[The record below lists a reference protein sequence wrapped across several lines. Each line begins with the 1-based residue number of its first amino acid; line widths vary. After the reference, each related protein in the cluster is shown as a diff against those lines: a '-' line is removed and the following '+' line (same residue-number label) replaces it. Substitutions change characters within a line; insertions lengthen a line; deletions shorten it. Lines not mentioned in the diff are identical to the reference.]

1 MSHALSG
8 LVKSSFRL
16 YEKAPFSRAVPALA
30 VARASPPRKP
40 MSFSQAHP
48 ALARAL
54 AARGY
59 ADPTSVQSAVAAP
72 ELAGADMLVSARTG
86 SGKTVAFGMALAER
100 LLGPAEVFGPAGK
113 PLALVVAPTR
123 ELALQV
129 ARELAWLY
137 GETGARLVCCVGG
150 MDPRRE
156 QRQLAQGAHIVV
168 GTPGRL
174 CDHLDRRNLDLT
186 DAVAIVL
193 DEADEM
199 LDLGFREDLEK
210 LLGAAPADR
219 QTLLFS
225 ATLPADIVRLARD
238 FMRKD
243 ATRVDV
249 AEDGEV
255 HADIDYHAV
264 RVFPHEIEKAVVNLL
279 RFHDATTSIVFCGT
293 REGVKRLTG
302 ALLERGFS
310 VVALSGE
317 MGQGERNEALSAL
330 RDGRARVCVATDVAA
345 RGLDVPDLGLVIH
358 ADLPHDS
365 EVLLHRSGRTGRA
378 GRKGVS
384 VLLVPSTRR
393 RRAESLLA
401 GAGIELFSEAAP
413 SAETIHKLDE
423 ERLLADPL
431 LSEEIGEDERA
442 FASRLAE
449 GRTAEEL
456 AAAFVRLAR
465 TRLPSPEEISDPVEH
480 KPRRAADAPERPKLR
495 DTVDFTG
502 SAWFRLSVGRRDG
515 AEVKRI
521 LAFLCRQSGL
531 KGRDFGAIRLADGE
545 TFAEV
550 APGGIAAMERLSAA
564 GNDENVVIFRADG
577 PPSAG
582 PAGPRKD
589 KPRREDDRPKAK
601 ARPPRDGK
609 PPYKDAPRDGKA
621 PYKDAPRDG
630 KAPYKEPRDG
640 KPPYKGKKKDRKAG

>member
-1 MSHALSG
+1 
-8 LVKSSFRL
+8 
-16 YEKAPFSRAVPALA
+16 
-30 VARASPPRKP
+30 

-59 ADPTSVQSAVAAP
+59 ADPTAVQAAVAAP

-100 LLGPAEVFGPAGK
+100 LLGPAEFFAPAGK

-186 DAVAIVL
+186 DVVAVVL

-264 RVFPHEIEKAVVNLL
+264 RVYPHEIEKAVVNLL
-279 RFHDATTSIVFCGT
+279 RFHDAATSIVFCGT

-384 VLLVPSTRR
+384 VLLTPSNRR

-413 SAETIHKLDE
+413 SADTIHKLDE

-431 LSEEIGEDERA
+431 LTEEMGEDERA

-465 TRLPSPEEISDPVEH
+465 TRLPAPEEISDPVEP
-480 KPRRAADAPERPKLR
+480 KSRRADAPERPKLR
-495 DTVDFTG
+495 ESVDFTG

-515 AEVKRI
+515 AEVKRV

-550 APGGIAAMERLSAA
+550 APGGIAAMERLAAA
-564 GNDENVVIFRADG
+564 GNDENVRISRADG
-577 PPSAG
+577 PPAAT

-589 KPRREDDRPKAK
+589 KPRRDDDRLKAK
-601 ARPPRDGK
+601 GK
-609 PPYKDAPRDGKA
+609 PPREGKA
-621 PYKDAPRDG
+621 PYREQSRDG
-630 KAPYKEPRDG
+630 KAPYKEAPRDG
-640 KPPYKGKKKDRKAG
+640 KPPFKGKKKDRKAR

>member
-1 MSHALSG
+1 
-8 LVKSSFRL
+8 
-16 YEKAPFSRAVPALA
+16 
-30 VARASPPRKP
+30 

-59 ADPTSVQSAVAAP
+59 ADPTSVQLAVAAP

-100 LLGPAEVFGPAGK
+100 LLGPAEFFAPAGK

-129 ARELAWLY
+129 AGELAWLY

-186 DAVAIVL
+186 DVVAVVL

-238 FMRKD
+238 FMRRD

-279 RFHDATTSIVFCGT
+279 RFHDAITSLVFCGT

-345 RGLDVPDLGLVIH
+345 RGLDVPDLGLVVH

-384 VLLVPSTRR
+384 VLLVPSNRR
-393 RRAESLLA
+393 RRAEGLLA

-413 SAETIHKLDE
+413 SAETIHRLDE
-423 ERLLADPL
+423 ERLFADPL
-431 LSEEIGEDERA
+431 LSEEMGEDERA

-465 TRLPSPEEISDPVEH
+465 TRLPAPEEISDPVDR
-480 KPRRAADAPERPKLR
+480 PLRRTDAPERPKVR
-495 DTVDFTG
+495 ETVDFTG

-550 APGGIAAMERLSAA
+550 APSGIAAMERLSAA
-564 GNDENVVIFRADG
+564 GNDEKVIIFRADG
-577 PPSAG
+577 PPSAT

-589 KPRREDDRPKAK
+589 KPRREDDRPKGKAK
-601 ARPPRDGK
+601 PPRDGKAPYKEPSRDGKPPYKEPPRDGK
-609 PPYKDAPRDGKA
+609 PPYKD
-621 PYKDAPRDG
+621 
-630 KAPYKEPRDG
+630 
-640 KPPYKGKKKDRKAG
+640 KKKDRKPR

>member
-1 MSHALSG
+1 
-8 LVKSSFRL
+8 
-16 YEKAPFSRAVPALA
+16 
-30 VARASPPRKP
+30 
-40 MSFSQAHP
+40 
-48 ALARAL
+48 
-54 AARGY
+54 
-59 ADPTSVQSAVAAP
+59 
-72 ELAGADMLVSARTG
+72 
-86 SGKTVAFGMALAER
+86 
-100 LLGPAEVFGPAGK
+100 
-113 PLALVVAPTR
+113 
-123 ELALQV
+123 
-129 ARELAWLY
+129 
-137 GETGARLVCCVGG
+137 
-150 MDPRRE
+150 
-156 QRQLAQGAHIVV
+156 
-168 GTPGRL
+168 
-174 CDHLDRRNLDLT
+174 
-186 DAVAIVL
+186 
-193 DEADEM
+193 
-199 LDLGFREDLEK
+199 
-210 LLGAAPADR
+210 
-219 QTLLFS
+219 
-225 ATLPADIVRLARD
+225 
-238 FMRKD
+238 MRKD

-264 RVFPHEIEKAVVNLL
+264 RVYPHEIEKAVVNLL

-384 VLLVPSTRR
+384 VLLTPSNRR

-423 ERLLADPL
+423 ERLLADPVL
-431 LSEEIGEDERA
+431 TEEMGEDERA

-465 TRLPSPEEISDPVEH
+465 TRLPAPEEIGDPVEP
-480 KPRRAADAPERPKLR
+480 KSRRADAPERPKLR
-495 DTVDFTG
+495 ESVDFTG

-545 TFAEV
+545 SFAEV
-550 APGGIAAMERLSAA
+550 APGGIAAMERLAAA
-564 GNDENVVIFRADG
+564 GNDENVRITRADG
-577 PPSAG
+577 PPAAT
-582 PAGPRKD
+582 PAGLRKD
-589 KPRREDDRPKAK
+589 KPRRDDERPRSKGK
-601 ARPPRDGK
+601 PPRDGK
-609 PPYKDAPRDGKA
+609 SPYKEQPGEGKAPYKSRDGKA
-621 PYKDAPRDG
+621 PFQPRDS
-630 KAPYKEPRDG
+630 
-640 KPPYKGKKKDRKAG
+640 KPPFKGKKKDRKVN

>member
-1 MSHALSG
+1 
-8 LVKSSFRL
+8 
-16 YEKAPFSRAVPALA
+16 
-30 VARASPPRKP
+30 

-59 ADPTSVQSAVAAP
+59 ADPTAVQWAVAAP

-100 LLGPAEVFGPAGK
+100 LLGPAEVFAPAGK

-137 GETGARLVCCVGG
+137 GETGARIVSCVGG

-186 DAVAIVL
+186 DVVAVVL

-210 LLGAAPADR
+210 LLGSAPADR

-279 RFHDATTSIVFCGT
+279 RFHDAATSIVFCGT

-384 VLLVPSTRR
+384 VLLVPSNRR

-413 SAETIHKLDE
+413 SADTIHKLDE
-423 ERLLADPL
+423 ERLLADPVL
-431 LSEEIGEDERA
+431 TEEISEDEVA

-456 AAAFVRLAR
+456 AAAFIRLAR
-465 TRLPSPEEISDPVEH
+465 TRLPAPEEITDPVDR
-480 KPRRAADAPERPKLR
+480 KPRSVGTPERPMVREK
-495 DTVDFTG
+495 VDFSG

-515 AEVKRI
+515 AEVKRV

-550 APGGIAAMERLSAA
+550 APGGVAAMERLAAA
-564 GNDENVVIFRADG
+564 GNDENVRISRADG
-577 PPSAG
+577 PPAAS

-589 KPRREDDRPKAK
+589 KPRREDDRPKGKAK
-601 ARPPRDGK
+601 PPRDGK
-609 PPYKDAPRDGKA
+609 PTYRDAPRDAKPPYKEARDGKA
-621 PYKDAPRDG
+621 PF
-630 KAPYKEPRDG
+630 
-640 KPPYKGKKKDRKAG
+640 KGKKKVRKAG

>member
-1 MSHALSG
+1 
-8 LVKSSFRL
+8 
-16 YEKAPFSRAVPALA
+16 
-30 VARASPPRKP
+30 

-59 ADPTSVQSAVAAP
+59 ADPTAVQSAVAAP

-100 LLGPAEVFGPAGK
+100 LLGPAEIFAPAGK

-129 ARELAWLY
+129 ARELSWLY
-137 GETGARLVCCVGG
+137 GETGARLVSCVGG

-174 CDHLDRRNLDLT
+174 CDHLDRGNLDLT
-186 DAVAIVL
+186 EAVAVVL

-279 RFHDATTSIVFCGT
+279 RFHDAATSIVFCGT

-393 RRAESLLA
+393 RRAERLLA

-413 SAETIHKLDE
+413 SADTIHKLDE
-423 ERLLADPL
+423 DRLLADPVL
-431 LSEEIGEDERA
+431 TEEIGEDERA
-442 FASRLAE
+442 FATRLAE

-456 AAAFVRLAR
+456 AAAFIRLAR
-465 TRLPSPEEISDPVEH
+465 TRLPAPEEISDPVER
-480 KPRRAADAPERPKLR
+480 KPRRIDAPERPKVR
-495 DTVDFTG
+495 ESVDFSG

-515 AEVKRI
+515 AEVKRV

-550 APGGIAAMERLSAA
+550 APGGISAMERLAAA
-564 GNDENVVIFRADG
+564 GNDENVRITRADG
-577 PPSAG
+577 PPAAS

-589 KPRREDDRPKAK
+589 KPRREDDRPKGK
-601 ARPPRDGK
+601 SKPPRDGK
-609 PPYKDAPRDGKA
+609 PAYRDAPRDDRP
-621 PYKDAPRDG
+621 PYKDPRDG
-630 KAPYKEPRDG
+630 KVPF
-640 KPPYKGKKKDRKAG
+640 KGKKKVRKAG

>member
-1 MSHALSG
+1 
-8 LVKSSFRL
+8 
-16 YEKAPFSRAVPALA
+16 
-30 VARASPPRKP
+30 
-40 MSFSQAHP
+40 MSFSVAHP
-48 ALARAL
+48 ALKRAL

-59 ADPTSVQSAVAAP
+59 TDPTAVQSAVAAP

-86 SGKTVAFGMALAER
+86 SGKTVAFGMALAAR
-100 LLGPAEVFGPAGK
+100 LLGLAETFGPAGA

-129 ARELAWLY
+129 TRELAWLY
-137 GETGARLVCCVGG
+137 GETGARLVSCVGG

-174 CDHLDRRNLDLT
+174 CDHLDRRNLDLSS
-186 DAVAIVL
+186 VAALVL

-243 ATRVDV
+243 ATRLDV

-264 RVFPHEIEKAVVNLL
+264 RVYPHEIEKAVVNLL
-279 RFHDATTSIVFCGT
+279 RFHDAATAIVFCGT

-310 VVALSGE
+310 VVSLSGE

-345 RGLDVPDLGLVIH
+345 RGIDVPDLGLVIH

-384 VLLVPSTRR
+384 VLLVPSNRR

-413 SAETIHKLDE
+413 SAEAVHRLDE

-431 LSEEIGEDERA
+431 LSEEMGDDERA

-449 GRTAEEL
+449 GRTVEEL

-465 TRLPSPEEISDPVEH
+465 TRLPAPEEIGDPVER
-480 KPRRAADAPERPKLR
+480 PSRRTDAPARPLLR
-495 DTVDFTG
+495 ESVDFTG

-515 AEVKRI
+515 AEVKRV
-521 LAFLCRQSGL
+521 LAFLCRHSGL
-531 KGRDFGAIRLADGE
+531 KGRDFGAIRVGDRDSY
-545 TFAEV
+545 AEV
-550 APGGIAAMERLSAA
+550 APGGIAALERLAAA
-564 GNDENVVIFRADG
+564 GNDEKVAIARADG
-577 PPSAG
+577 PP
-582 PAGPRKD
+582 PTPTRPDKDRPRQGD
-589 KPRREDDRPKAK
+589 RPRQDDRPKAGK
-601 ARPPRDGK
+601 PPRDSKPPRSDK
-609 PPYKDAPRDGKA
+609 PPYKS
-621 PYKDAPRDG
+621 
-630 KAPYKEPRDG
+630 
-640 KPPYKGKKKDRKAG
+640 KKKERKSEH

>member
-1 MSHALSG
+1 
-8 LVKSSFRL
+8 
-16 YEKAPFSRAVPALA
+16 
-30 VARASPPRKP
+30 

-59 ADPTSVQSAVAAP
+59 ADPTAVQSAVAAP

-100 LLGPAEVFGPAGK
+100 LLGPAEVFAAAGK

-186 DAVAIVL
+186 EAVAVVL

-238 FMRKD
+238 FMRPD

-384 VLLVPSTRR
+384 VLLVPSNRR

-431 LSEEIGEDERA
+431 LTEEMGEDERA

-465 TRLPSPEEISDPVEH
+465 TRLPSPEEISDPVEP
-480 KPRRAADAPERPKLR
+480 KSRRTDAPERPKLR

-577 PPSAG
+577 PPSAA

-589 KPRREDDRPKAK
+589 RPRREDERPK
-601 ARPPRDGK
+601 GK
-609 PPYKDAPRDGKA
+609 VKP
-621 PYKDAPRDG
+621 PRDG
-630 KAPYKEPRDG
+630 KAPYKEAPRDGKPPYKEPSHDGKPPYKAPRDG

>member
-1 MSHALSG
+1 
-8 LVKSSFRL
+8 
-16 YEKAPFSRAVPALA
+16 
-30 VARASPPRKP
+30 

-59 ADPTSVQSAVAAP
+59 ADPTAVQSAVAAP

-100 LLGPAEVFGPAGK
+100 LLGPAEFFAAAGK
-113 PLALVVAPTR
+113 PLALLVAPTR

-174 CDHLDRRNLDLT
+174 CDHLDRHNLDLT
-186 DAVAIVL
+186 DVVAVVL

-238 FMRKD
+238 FMRPD

-249 AEDGEV
+249 AEEGEV

-279 RFHDATTSIVFCGT
+279 RFHDAATSIVFCGT

-330 RDGRARVCVATDVAA
+330 RDGRARICVATDVAA

-384 VLLVPSTRR
+384 VLLVPSNRR

-401 GAGIELFSEAAP
+401 GAGIDLFSEAAP

-431 LSEEIGEDERA
+431 LAEEIGEDERA

-449 GRTAEEL
+449 GKTAEEL
-456 AAAFVRLAR
+456 AAAFIRLAR
-465 TRLPSPEEISDPVEH
+465 TRLPAPEEISDPVDR
-480 KPRRAADAPERPKLR
+480 KPRRTDGPERPKVR
-495 DTVDFTG
+495 ETVDFTG
-502 SAWFRLSVGRRDG
+502 STWFRLSVGRRDG
-515 AEVKRI
+515 AEVKRV
-521 LAFLCRQSGL
+521 LAFLCRHSGL

-550 APGGIAAMERLSAA
+550 APGGIAAMERLAAA
-564 GNDENVVIFRADG
+564 GNDENVRIVRADG
-577 PPSAG
+577 PPAAS
-582 PAGPRKD
+582 PSGPRKD
-589 KPRREDDRPKAK
+589 KPRRDDERPKGK
-601 ARPPRDGK
+601 GKPPRDGKPSYKESRDGKPSYKEPPRDGK
-609 PPYKDAPRDGKA
+609 PPVKS
-621 PYKDAPRDG
+621 
-630 KAPYKEPRDG
+630 
-640 KPPYKGKKKDRKAG
+640 KKKDRKNK

>member
-1 MSHALSG
+1 
-8 LVKSSFRL
+8 
-16 YEKAPFSRAVPALA
+16 
-30 VARASPPRKP
+30 

-59 ADPTSVQSAVAAP
+59 ADPTAVQSAVAAP

-100 LLGPAEVFGPAGK
+100 LLGPAEIFAPAGK

-137 GETGARLVCCVGG
+137 GETGARLVSCVGG

-174 CDHLDRRNLDLT
+174 CDHLDRGNLDLT
-186 DAVAIVL
+186 EAVAVVL

-279 RFHDATTSIVFCGT
+279 RFHDAATSIVFCGT

-413 SAETIHKLDE
+413 SADTIHKLDE
-423 ERLLADPL
+423 DRLLADPVL
-431 LSEEIGEDERA
+431 TEEIGEDERA

-456 AAAFVRLAR
+456 AAAFIRLAR
-465 TRLPSPEEISDPVEH
+465 TRLPAPEEISDPVER
-480 KPRRAADAPERPKLR
+480 KPRRTDAPERPKVR
-495 DTVDFTG
+495 ETVDFSG

-515 AEVKRI
+515 AEVKRV

-545 TFAEV
+545 SFAEV
-550 APGGIAAMERLSAA
+550 APGGIAAMERLAAA
-564 GNDENVVIFRADG
+564 GNDENVRISRADG
-577 PPSAG
+577 PPAAS

-589 KPRREDDRPKAK
+589 KPRRDDDRPKSK
-601 ARPPRDGK
+601 SKPPRDGK
-609 PPYKDAPRDGKA
+609 PSYRDAPRDDRA
-621 PYKDAPRDG
+621 PYKDQ
-630 KAPYKEPRDG
+630 RDG
-640 KPPYKGKKKDRKAG
+640 KPPFKGKKKVRKAG

>member
-1 MSHALSG
+1 
-8 LVKSSFRL
+8 
-16 YEKAPFSRAVPALA
+16 
-30 VARASPPRKP
+30 

-59 ADPTSVQSAVAAP
+59 ADPTAVQSAVAAP

-100 LLGPAEVFGPAGK
+100 LLGPAEVFAAAGK

-137 GETGARLVCCVGG
+137 GETGARLVSCVGG

-174 CDHLDRRNLDLT
+174 CDHLDRGNLDLT
-186 DAVAIVL
+186 EAVAVVL

-423 ERLLADPL
+423 DRLLADPVL
-431 LSEEIGEDERA
+431 TEEIGEDELA
-442 FASRLAE
+442 FATRLAE

-456 AAAFVRLAR
+456 AAAFIRLAR
-465 TRLPSPEEISDPVEH
+465 TRLPAPEEISDPVER
-480 KPRRAADAPERPKLR
+480 KPRRTDTPEYPKVR
-495 DTVDFTG
+495 ETVDFTG

-515 AEVKRI
+515 AEVKRV

-550 APGGIAAMERLSAA
+550 APGGVSAMERLAAA
-564 GNDENVVIFRADG
+564 GNDENVRITRADG
-577 PPSAG
+577 PPAAS

-589 KPRREDDRPKAK
+589 KPRREDDRPKSKAK
-601 ARPPRDGK
+601 PPRDGK
-609 PPYKDAPRDGKA
+609 PSYRDAPRDDK
-621 PYKDAPRDG
+621 PPHKDPRDG
-630 KAPYKEPRDG
+630 KVPF
-640 KPPYKGKKKDRKAG
+640 KGKKKVRKAG

>member
-1 MSHALSG
+1 
-8 LVKSSFRL
+8 
-16 YEKAPFSRAVPALA
+16 
-30 VARASPPRKP
+30 

-59 ADPTSVQSAVAAP
+59 ADPTAVQSAVAAP

-100 LLGPAEVFGPAGK
+100 LLGPAEVFAPAGK

-137 GETGARLVCCVGG
+137 GETGARIVSCVGG

-186 DAVAIVL
+186 DAVAVVL

-210 LLGAAPADR
+210 LLSAAPADR

-279 RFHDATTSIVFCGT
+279 RFHDAATSIVFCGT

-384 VLLVPSTRR
+384 VLLVPSNRR

-401 GAGIELFSEAAP
+401 GAGIELFSEAVP
-413 SAETIHKLDE
+413 SADTIHKLDE
-423 ERLLADPL
+423 ERLLADPVL
-431 LSEEIGEDERA
+431 AEEISEDERA

-456 AAAFVRLAR
+456 AAAFIRLAR
-465 TRLPSPEEISDPVEH
+465 TRLPAPEEITDPVDR
-480 KPRRAADAPERPKLR
+480 KPRSLSAPDRPMVREK
-495 DTVDFTG
+495 VDFSG

-515 AEVKRI
+515 AEVKRV

-550 APGGIAAMERLSAA
+550 APGGVAAMERLASA
-564 GNDENVVIFRADG
+564 GNDENVRITRADG
-577 PPSAG
+577 PPAAS

-589 KPRREDDRPKAK
+589 KPRREDERPKGKAK
-601 ARPPRDGK
+601 PPRDGK
-609 PPYKDAPRDGKA
+609 PSYRDAPRDAKPPYKEARDGKA
-621 PYKDAPRDG
+621 PF
-630 KAPYKEPRDG
+630 
-640 KPPYKGKKKDRKAG
+640 KGKKKVRKAG

>member
-1 MSHALSG
+1 
-8 LVKSSFRL
+8 
-16 YEKAPFSRAVPALA
+16 
-30 VARASPPRKP
+30 

-59 ADPTSVQSAVAAP
+59 ADPTAVQSAVAAP

-100 LLGPAEVFGPAGK
+100 LLGPAEIFAPAGK

-137 GETGARLVCCVGG
+137 GETGARLVSCVGG

-174 CDHLDRRNLDLT
+174 CDHLDRGNLDLT
-186 DAVAIVL
+186 EAVAVVL

-279 RFHDATTSIVFCGT
+279 RFHDAATSIVFCGT

-358 ADLPHDS
+358 AGEGEADEAHLGG
-365 EVLLHRSGRTGRA
+365 EAELLEGACHVEDATEHTDGE
-378 GRKGVS
+378 S
-384 VLLVPSTRR
+384 VR
-393 RRAESLLA
+393 E
-401 GAGIELFSEAAP
+401 
-413 SAETIHKLDE
+413 
-423 ERLLADPL
+423 
-431 LSEEIGEDERA
+431 
-442 FASRLAE
+442 
-449 GRTAEEL
+449 
-456 AAAFVRLAR
+456 
-465 TRLPSPEEISDPVEH
+465 
-480 KPRRAADAPERPKLR
+480 
-495 DTVDFTG
+495 
-502 SAWFRLSVGRRDG
+502 SVGVALDG
-515 AEVKRI
+515 ERHVSLVVKDDVIHQR
-521 LAFLCRQSGL
+521 
-531 KGRDFGAIRLADGE
+531 GAVMADG
-545 TFAEV
+545 
-550 APGGIAAMERLSAA
+550 GGEQL
-564 GNDENVVIFRADG
+564 GG
-577 PPSAG
+577 
-582 PAGPRKD
+582 
-589 KPRREDDRPKAK
+589 RRP
-601 ARPPRDGK
+601 
-609 PPYKDAPRDGKA
+609 DATA
-621 PYKDAPRDG
+621 
-630 KAPYKEPRDG
+630 
-640 KPPYKGKKKDRKAG
+640 

>member
-1 MSHALSG
+1 
-8 LVKSSFRL
+8 
-16 YEKAPFSRAVPALA
+16 
-30 VARASPPRKP
+30 

-59 ADPTSVQSAVAAP
+59 VDPTAVQSAVAAP
-72 ELAGADMLVSARTG
+72 ALAGADMLVSARTG

-100 LLGPAEVFGPAGK
+100 LLGPAEVFAAAGK

-137 GETGARLVCCVGG
+137 GETGARLVSCVGG

-174 CDHLDRRNLDLT
+174 CDHLDRGNLDLA
-186 DAVAIVL
+186 DAVAVVL

-238 FMRKD
+238 FMRPD

-279 RFHDATTSIVFCGT
+279 RFHDAVTSIVFCGT

-345 RGLDVPDLGLVIH
+345 RGLDVPDLGLVVH

-384 VLLVPSTRR
+384 VLLVPSNRR

-413 SAETIHKLDE
+413 SADAIRRLDE

-431 LSEEIGEDERA
+431 LSEEMGEDELA

-465 TRLPSPEEISDPVEH
+465 TRLPAPEEIGDPVER
-480 KPRRAADAPERPKLR
+480 KPRRADAPERPKVR
-495 DTVDFTG
+495 ETVDFTG

-515 AEVKRI
+515 AEVKRV
-521 LAFLCRQSGL
+521 LAFLCRHSGL
-531 KGRDFGAIRLADGE
+531 KGRDFGAIRVGDGE
-545 TFAEV
+545 SFAEV
-550 APGGIAAMERLSAA
+550 APGGIAALERLAAA
-564 GNDENVVIFRADG
+564 GNDENVRIARADG
-577 PPSAG
+577 PPAAA
-582 PAGPRKD
+582 PARPRKD
-589 KPRREDDRPKAK
+589 KPRREDDHAKGKAK
-601 ARPPRDGK
+601 PPRDGK
-609 PPYKDAPRDGKA
+609 PPYKEA
-621 PYKDAPRDG
+621 
-630 KAPYKEPRDG
+630 PRDG
-640 KPPYKGKKKDRKAG
+640 KPPFKGKKKDRKAH

>member
-1 MSHALSG
+1 
-8 LVKSSFRL
+8 
-16 YEKAPFSRAVPALA
+16 
-30 VARASPPRKP
+30 

-59 ADPTSVQSAVAAP
+59 ADPTAVQSAVAAP

-100 LLGPAEVFGPAGK
+100 LLGSAEVFGPAGK

-210 LLGAAPADR
+210 LLGAAPTDR

-384 VLLVPSTRR
+384 VLLVPSNRR

-431 LSEEIGEDERA
+431 LTEEIGEDERA
-442 FASRLAE
+442 FASRLAD

-465 TRLPSPEEISDPVEH
+465 TRLPSPEEISDPVEP
-480 KPRRAADAPERPKLR
+480 KSRRTDAPERPKLR
-495 DTVDFTG
+495 ESVDFTG

-550 APGGIAAMERLSAA
+550 APGGIAAMERLAAA
-564 GNDENVVIFRADG
+564 GNDENVIIFRADG
-577 PPSAG
+577 PPTAS
-582 PAGPRKD
+582 PAGQRKD

-609 PPYKDAPRDGKA
+609 PPYKDAPRDGKP

>member
-1 MSHALSG
+1 
-8 LVKSSFRL
+8 
-16 YEKAPFSRAVPALA
+16 
-30 VARASPPRKP
+30 

-59 ADPTSVQSAVAAP
+59 ADPTAVQSAVAAP

-100 LLGPAEVFGPAGK
+100 LLGPAEFFGPAGK

-137 GETGARLVCCVGG
+137 DETGARLVCCVGG

-210 LLGAAPADR
+210 LLGAAPTDR

-384 VLLVPSTRR
+384 VLLVPSNRR

-423 ERLLADPL
+423 ERLLADPVL
-431 LSEEIGEDERA
+431 TEEIGEDERA

-465 TRLPSPEEISDPVEH
+465 TRLPSPEEISDPVEP
-480 KPRRAADAPERPKLR
+480 KSRRADAPERPKLR
-495 DTVDFTG
+495 ESVDFTG

-550 APGGIAAMERLSAA
+550 APGGIAAMERLAAA
-564 GNDENVVIFRADG
+564 GNDENVIIFRADG
-577 PPSAG
+577 PPTAS

>member
-1 MSHALSG
+1 
-8 LVKSSFRL
+8 
-16 YEKAPFSRAVPALA
+16 
-30 VARASPPRKP
+30 

-59 ADPTSVQSAVAAP
+59 ADPTAVQSAVTAP

-100 LLGPAEVFGPAGK
+100 LLGPAEIFAAAGK

-129 ARELAWLY
+129 TRELTWLY
-137 GETGARLVCCVGG
+137 GETGARLVSCVGG

-174 CDHLDRRNLDLT
+174 CDHLDRGNLDLT
-186 DAVAIVL
+186 DAVAVVL

-255 HADIDYHAV
+255 HADIEYHAV

-279 RFHDATTSIVFCGT
+279 RFHDAATSIVFCGT

-310 VVALSGE
+310 VVSLSGE

-330 RDGRARVCVATDVAA
+330 RDGRARICVATDVAA
-345 RGLDVPDLGLVIH
+345 RGIDVPDLGLVIH

-384 VLLVPSTRR
+384 ILLVPSTRR

-413 SAETIHKLDE
+413 SADAIRRLDE

-431 LSEEIGEDERA
+431 LSEEMGEDERA
-442 FASRLAE
+442 FAARLAE

-465 TRLPSPEEISDPVEH
+465 TRLPAPEEISDPVER
-480 KPRRAADAPERPKLR
+480 KPRRTDAPDRPKVR
-495 DTVDFTG
+495 ETVDFAG

-515 AEVKRI
+515 AEVKRV

-550 APGGIAAMERLSAA
+550 APGGIAAMERLAAA
-564 GNDENVVIFRADG
+564 GNDENVRISRADG
-577 PPSAG
+577 PPVASPG
-582 PAGPRKD
+582 GPRKD
-589 KPRREDDRPKAK
+589 KPRRDDDRFKGDDRPKSKAK
-601 ARPPRDGK
+601 PPRDGKPPYKEAPRDGK
-609 PPYKDAPRDGKA
+609 PPYKDAPRDGK
-621 PYKDAPRDG
+621 
-630 KAPYKEPRDG
+630 
-640 KPPYKGKKKDRKAG
+640 PPYKAKKKDRKVH

>member
-1 MSHALSG
+1 
-8 LVKSSFRL
+8 
-16 YEKAPFSRAVPALA
+16 
-30 VARASPPRKP
+30 
-40 MSFSQAHP
+40 MSFSDAHP

-59 ADPTSVQSAVAAP
+59 AAPTSVQSAVAAP
-72 ELAGADMLVSARTG
+72 ELLGADMLVSARTG
-86 SGKTVAFGMALAER
+86 SGKTVAFGLALAAR
-100 LLGPAEVFGPAGK
+100 LLGPADVFGPAGK
-113 PLALVVAPTR
+113 PLALIIAPTR

-129 ARELAWLY
+129 TRELTWLY
-137 GETGARLVCCVGG
+137 GDTGARLVSCVGG

-156 QRQLAQGAHIVV
+156 QRQLAAGAHIVV

-174 CDHLDRRNLDLT
+174 CDHVDRRNLDLSEVA
-186 DAVAIVL
+186 AVVL

-225 ATLPADIVRLARD
+225 ATLPADIVRLSREVMRRD
-238 FMRKD
+238 
-243 ATRVDV
+243 AARVDV
-249 AEDGEV
+249 AEEGEV
-255 HADIDYHAV
+255 HADIDYHGV

-279 RFHDATTSIVFCGT
+279 RFHDAPTAIVFCGT
-293 REGVKRLTG
+293 REGVKRLHG

-345 RGLDVPDLGLVIH
+345 RGIDVPDLGLVIH

-384 VLLVPSTRR
+384 VLLVPSNRR
-393 RRAESLLA
+393 RKAESLLA
-401 GAGIELFSEAAP
+401 GAGIELFTEAAP
-413 SAETIHKLDE
+413 SAEAVRKLDE
-423 ERLLADPL
+423 DRLLSDPL
-431 LSEEIGEDERA
+431 LSEGVSEDELA

-456 AAAFVRLAR
+456 AAAFIRLAR
-465 TRLPSPEEISDPVEH
+465 TRLPEPEEISDPVDR
-480 KPRRAADAPERPKLR
+480 KPRSTDAPARPLLR
-495 DTVDFTG
+495 ESVDFTG

-515 AEVKRI
+515 AEVKRV

-550 APGGIAAMERLSAA
+550 APGGIAAMERLAAA
-564 GNDENVVIFRADG
+564 GNDENVIIFRADG
-577 PPSAG
+577 PPAAG
-582 PAGPRKD
+582 AAPRKD
-589 KPRREDDRPKAK
+589 KPRFDGPKGGKKAYPPRDDRP
-601 ARPPRDGK
+601 PRAGK
-609 PPYKDAPRDGKA
+609 PAYEKAGHDKPAYDKPAYSKSGSDKPYKS
-621 PYKDAPRDG
+621 
-630 KAPYKEPRDG
+630 
-640 KPPYKGKKKDRKAG
+640 KKKDHKAPR

>member
-1 MSHALSG
+1 
-8 LVKSSFRL
+8 
-16 YEKAPFSRAVPALA
+16 
-30 VARASPPRKP
+30 

-59 ADPTSVQSAVAAP
+59 ADPTAVQSAVAAP

-100 LLGPAEVFGPAGK
+100 LLGPAEIFAPAGK

-137 GETGARLVCCVGG
+137 GETGARLVSCVGG

-174 CDHLDRRNLDLT
+174 CDHLDRGNLDLT
-186 DAVAIVL
+186 EAVAVVL

-279 RFHDATTSIVFCGT
+279 RFHDAATSIVFCGT

-413 SAETIHKLDE
+413 SADTIHKLDE
-423 ERLLADPL
+423 DRLLADPVL
-431 LSEEIGEDERA
+431 TEEIGEDERA

-456 AAAFVRLAR
+456 AAAFIRLAR
-465 TRLPSPEEISDPVEH
+465 TRLPAPEEISDPVER
-480 KPRRAADAPERPKLR
+480 KPRRTDAPERPKVR
-495 DTVDFTG
+495 ETVDFSG

-515 AEVKRI
+515 AEVKRV

-545 TFAEV
+545 SFAEV
-550 APGGIAAMERLSAA
+550 APGGIAAMERLAAA
-564 GNDENVVIFRADG
+564 GNDENVRISRADG
-577 PPSAG
+577 PPAASS
-582 PAGPRKD
+582 AGPRKD
-589 KPRREDDRPKAK
+589 KPRRDDDRPKGK
-601 ARPPRDGK
+601 SKPPRDGK
-609 PPYKDAPRDGKA
+609 PSYRDAPRDDRA
-621 PYKDAPRDG
+621 PYKDQ
-630 KAPYKEPRDG
+630 RDG
-640 KPPYKGKKKDRKAG
+640 KPPFKGKKKVRKAG

>member
-1 MSHALSG
+1 
-8 LVKSSFRL
+8 
-16 YEKAPFSRAVPALA
+16 
-30 VARASPPRKP
+30 

-59 ADPTSVQSAVAAP
+59 ADPTAVQTAVAAP

-100 LLGPAEVFGPAGK
+100 LLGPAEVFAPAGK

-137 GETGARLVCCVGG
+137 GETGARIVSCVGG

-186 DAVAIVL
+186 DVVAVVL

-210 LLGAAPADR
+210 LLGSAPVER

-279 RFHDATTSIVFCGT
+279 RFHDAATSIVFCGT

-384 VLLVPSTRR
+384 VLLVPSNRR

-413 SAETIHKLDE
+413 SADTIHKLDE
-423 ERLLADPL
+423 ERLLADPVL
-431 LSEEIGEDERA
+431 AEEISEDERA
-442 FASRLAE
+442 FAYRLAE

-456 AAAFVRLAR
+456 AAAFIRLAR
-465 TRLPSPEEISDPVEH
+465 TRLPAPEEITDPVDR
-480 KPRRAADAPERPKLR
+480 KPRSVGTPERPMVREK
-495 DTVDFTG
+495 VDFSG

-515 AEVKRI
+515 AEVKRV

-550 APGGIAAMERLSAA
+550 APGGIAAMERLAAA
-564 GNDENVVIFRADG
+564 GNDENVRISRADG
-577 PPSAG
+577 PPAAS
-582 PAGPRKD
+582 PAAPRKD
-589 KPRREDDRPKAK
+589 KPRREDDRPKGKAK
-601 ARPPRDGK
+601 APRDGK
-609 PPYKDAPRDGKA
+609 PSYRDAPRDAKPPYKEARDGKA
-621 PYKDAPRDG
+621 PF
-630 KAPYKEPRDG
+630 
-640 KPPYKGKKKDRKAG
+640 KGKKKVRKAG

>member
-8 LVKSSFRL
+8 LVKSGFRL
-16 YEKAPFSRAVPALA
+16 YEKAPFSRAVPAVA
-30 VARASPPRKP
+30 VVRASPPRKP

-59 ADPTSVQSAVAAP
+59 ADPTAVQSAVAAP

-100 LLGPAEVFGPAGK
+100 LLGPAEFFGPAGK

-137 GETGARLVCCVGG
+137 DETGARLVCCVGG

-186 DAVAIVL
+186 DAVAVVL

-210 LLGAAPADR
+210 LLGAAPTDR

-384 VLLVPSTRR
+384 VLLVPSNRR

-423 ERLLADPL
+423 ERLLADPVL
-431 LSEEIGEDERA
+431 TEEIGEDERA

-465 TRLPSPEEISDPVEH
+465 TRLPSPEEISDPVEP
-480 KPRRAADAPERPKLR
+480 KSRRADAPERPKLR
-495 DTVDFTG
+495 ESVDFTG

-550 APGGIAAMERLSAA
+550 APGGIAAMERLAAA
-564 GNDENVVIFRADG
+564 GNDENVIIFRADG
-577 PPSAG
+577 PPTAS

>member
-1 MSHALSG
+1 
-8 LVKSSFRL
+8 
-16 YEKAPFSRAVPALA
+16 
-30 VARASPPRKP
+30 

-59 ADPTSVQSAVAAP
+59 AVPTAVQSAVAAP

-100 LLGPAEVFGPAGK
+100 LLGPAEVFAVAGK

-137 GETGARLVCCVGG
+137 GETGVRLVSCVGG

-174 CDHLDRRNLDLT
+174 CDHLDRRNLDLSEV
-186 DAVAIVL
+186 AAIVL

-279 RFHDATTSIVFCGT
+279 RYHDAATSIVFCGT

-384 VLLVPSTRR
+384 VLLTPSNRR
-393 RRAESLLA
+393 RKAESLLA

-431 LSEEIGEDERA
+431 LTEEMSEDERA

-449 GRTAEEL
+449 GRTAEDL
-456 AAAFVRLAR
+456 AAAFIRLAR
-465 TRLPSPEEISDPVEH
+465 TRLPAPEELSDPVDR
-480 KPRRAADAPERPKLR
+480 KPRRTDASDLPKVR
-495 DTVDFTG
+495 ETVDFTG

-515 AEVKRI
+515 AEVKRV

-550 APGGIAAMERLSAA
+550 SPGGIAAMERLAAA
-564 GNDENVVIFRADG
+564 GNDENVRITRADG
-577 PPSAG
+577 PPTVS

-589 KPRREDDRPKAK
+589 KPRREDDRPRSKAK
-601 ARPPRDGK
+601 PPRDGK
-609 PPYKDAPRDGKA
+609 PPYKEQARDAKAPYREQARDGKA
-621 PYKDAPRDG
+621 PYKS
-630 KAPYKEPRDG
+630 
-640 KPPYKGKKKDRKAG
+640 KKKDRKAN

>member
-1 MSHALSG
+1 
-8 LVKSSFRL
+8 
-16 YEKAPFSRAVPALA
+16 
-30 VARASPPRKP
+30 
-40 MSFSQAHP
+40 MSFSDAHP

-72 ELAGADMLVSARTG
+72 ELVGADMLVSARTG
-86 SGKTVAFGMALAER
+86 SGKTVAFGLALAAR
-100 LLGPAEVFGPAGK
+100 LLGPADVFAPAGK
-113 PLALVVAPTR
+113 PLALIIAPTR

-129 ARELAWLY
+129 TRELTWLY
-137 GETGARLVCCVGG
+137 GDTGARLVSCVGG

-156 QRQLAQGAHIVV
+156 QRQLAAGAHIVV

-174 CDHLDRRNLDLT
+174 CDHVDRRNLDLSEVA
-186 DAVAIVL
+186 AVVL

-210 LLGAAPADR
+210 LLAAAPADR

-225 ATLPADIVRLARD
+225 ATLPADIVRLSRE
-238 FMRKD
+238 FMRPD

-249 AEDGEV
+249 AEEGEV
-255 HADIDYHAV
+255 HADIDYHGV

-279 RFHDATTSIVFCGT
+279 RFHDAPTAIVFCGT
-293 REGVKRLTG
+293 REGVKRLHG

-345 RGLDVPDLGLVIH
+345 RGIDVPDLGLVIH

-384 VLLVPSTRR
+384 VLLVPSNRR
-393 RRAESLLA
+393 RKAESLLA
-401 GAGIELFSEAAP
+401 GAGIELFTEAAP
-413 SAETIHKLDE
+413 SAEAVRKLDE
-423 ERLLADPL
+423 DRLLSDPL
-431 LSEEIGEDERA
+431 LSEGVSEDELA
-442 FASRLAE
+442 FATRLAE
-449 GRTAEEL
+449 GRTIEEL

-465 TRLPSPEEISDPVEH
+465 TRLPEPEEISDPVDR
-480 KPRRAADAPERPKLR
+480 KPRSSDAPARPLLR
-495 DTVDFTG
+495 ESVDFTG

-550 APGGIAAMERLSAA
+550 APGGVAAMERLAAA
-564 GNDENVVIFRADG
+564 GNDENVIIFRADG
-577 PPSAG
+577 PPVAG
-582 PAGPRKD
+582 AAPRKD
-589 KPRREDDRPKAK
+589 KPRFDGDRPKGKKAYPPRDDRP
-601 ARPPRDGK
+601 PRAGK
-609 PPYKDAPRDGKA
+609 PSYEKAGHDKPSYDKPAYSKAGSDKPAYSKPASDKPYKS
-621 PYKDAPRDG
+621 
-630 KAPYKEPRDG
+630 
-640 KPPYKGKKKDRKAG
+640 KKKDHKAPR

>member
-1 MSHALSG
+1 
-8 LVKSSFRL
+8 
-16 YEKAPFSRAVPALA
+16 
-30 VARASPPRKP
+30 

-59 ADPTSVQSAVAAP
+59 ADPTAVQSAVAAP

-100 LLGPAEVFGPAGK
+100 LLGPAEVFAAAGK

-137 GETGARLVCCVGG
+137 GETGARLVSCVGG

-174 CDHLDRRNLDLT
+174 CDHLDRGNLDLT
-186 DAVAIVL
+186 DAVAVVL

-279 RFHDATTSIVFCGT
+279 RFHDAATSIVFCGT

-423 ERLLADPL
+423 DRLLADPVL
-431 LSEEIGEDERA
+431 TEEIGEDERA

-449 GRTAEEL
+449 GRSAEEL
-456 AAAFVRLAR
+456 AAAFIRLAR
-465 TRLPSPEEISDPVEH
+465 TRLPAPEEIGDPVER
-480 KPRRAADAPERPKLR
+480 KPRRTDVPERPMVR
-495 DTVDFTG
+495 ETVDFTG

-515 AEVKRI
+515 AEVKRV

-550 APGGIAAMERLSAA
+550 APGGIAAMERLAAA
-564 GNDENVVIFRADG
+564 GNDENVRISRADG
-577 PPSAG
+577 PPAAS
-582 PAGPRKD
+582 PAGSRKD
-589 KPRREDDRPKAK
+589 KPRREDDRAK
-601 ARPPRDGK
+601 GKGKPPRDGK
-609 PPYKDAPRDGKA
+609 PPYKEYSRDGK
-621 PYKDAPRDG
+621 PPH
-630 KAPYKEPRDG
+630 KEPSRDG
-640 KPPYKGKKKDRKAG
+640 KPPYKAKKKDRKAH

>member
-1 MSHALSG
+1 
-8 LVKSSFRL
+8 
-16 YEKAPFSRAVPALA
+16 
-30 VARASPPRKP
+30 

-59 ADPTSVQSAVAAP
+59 ADPTAVQSAVAAP

-100 LLGPAEVFGPAGK
+100 LLGPAEVFAAAGK

-137 GETGARLVCCVGG
+137 GETGARLVSCVGG

-174 CDHLDRRNLDLT
+174 CDHLDRGNLDLT
-186 DAVAIVL
+186 DAVAVVL

-279 RFHDATTSIVFCGT
+279 RFHDAATSIVFCGT

-423 ERLLADPL
+423 DRLLADPVL
-431 LSEEIGEDERA
+431 TEEIGEDERA

-449 GRTAEEL
+449 GRSAEEL
-456 AAAFVRLAR
+456 AAAFIRLAR
-465 TRLPSPEEISDPVEH
+465 TRLPAPEEIGDPVER
-480 KPRRAADAPERPKLR
+480 KPRRTDVPERPMVR
-495 DTVDFTG
+495 ETVDFTG

-515 AEVKRI
+515 AEVKRV

-550 APGGIAAMERLSAA
+550 APGGIVAMERLAAA
-564 GNDENVVIFRADG
+564 GNDENVRISRADG
-577 PPSAG
+577 PPAAS

-589 KPRREDDRPKAK
+589 KPRREDDRAK
-601 ARPPRDGK
+601 GKGKPPRDGK
-609 PPYKDAPRDGKA
+609 PPYKEYSRDGK
-621 PYKDAPRDG
+621 PPH
-630 KAPYKEPRDG
+630 KEPSRDG
-640 KPPYKGKKKDRKAG
+640 KPPYKAKKKDRKAH

>member
-1 MSHALSG
+1 
-8 LVKSSFRL
+8 
-16 YEKAPFSRAVPALA
+16 
-30 VARASPPRKP
+30 

-59 ADPTSVQSAVAAP
+59 ADPTAVQSAVAAP

-100 LLGPAEVFGPAGK
+100 LLGPAEVFAPAGK

-137 GETGARLVCCVGG
+137 GETGARIVSCVGG

-186 DAVAIVL
+186 DVVAVVL

-210 LLGAAPADR
+210 LLGSAPADR

-279 RFHDATTSIVFCGT
+279 RFHDAATSIVFCGT

-384 VLLVPSTRR
+384 VLLVPSNRR

-413 SAETIHKLDE
+413 SADTIHKLDE
-423 ERLLADPL
+423 ERLLADPVL
-431 LSEEIGEDERA
+431 TEEISEDEVA

-456 AAAFVRLAR
+456 AAAFIRLAR
-465 TRLPSPEEISDPVEH
+465 TRLPAPEEITDPVDR
-480 KPRRAADAPERPKLR
+480 KPRSVGTPERPMVREK
-495 DTVDFTG
+495 VDFSG

-515 AEVKRI
+515 AEVKRV

-550 APGGIAAMERLSAA
+550 APGGVAAMERLAAA
-564 GNDENVVIFRADG
+564 GNDENVRISRADG
-577 PPSAG
+577 PPAAS

-589 KPRREDDRPKAK
+589 KPRREDDRPKGKAK
-601 ARPPRDGK
+601 PPRDGK
-609 PPYKDAPRDGKA
+609 PSHRDAPRDAKPPYKEVRDGKA
-621 PYKDAPRDG
+621 PF
-630 KAPYKEPRDG
+630 
-640 KPPYKGKKKDRKAG
+640 KGKKKVRKAG

>member
-1 MSHALSG
+1 
-8 LVKSSFRL
+8 
-16 YEKAPFSRAVPALA
+16 
-30 VARASPPRKP
+30 

-59 ADPTSVQSAVAAP
+59 ADPTAVQSAVAAP

-100 LLGPAEVFGPAGK
+100 LLGPAEVFAPAGR

-129 ARELAWLY
+129 TRELAWLY
-137 GETGARLVCCVGG
+137 GETGARLVSCVGG

-174 CDHLDRRNLDLT
+174 CDHLDRGNLDLT
-186 DAVAIVL
+186 EAVAVVL

-279 RFHDATTSIVFCGT
+279 RFHDAATSIVFCGT

-413 SAETIHKLDE
+413 SADTIHKLDE
-423 ERLLADPL
+423 DRLLADPVL
-431 LSEEIGEDERA
+431 TEEIGEDERA

-456 AAAFVRLAR
+456 AAAFIRLAR
-465 TRLPSPEEISDPVEH
+465 TRLPAPEEISDPVER
-480 KPRRAADAPERPKLR
+480 KPRRTDAPERPKVR
-495 DTVDFTG
+495 ETVDFSG

-515 AEVKRI
+515 AEVKRV

-550 APGGIAAMERLSAA
+550 APGGISAMERLAAA
-564 GNDENVVIFRADG
+564 GNDENVRITRADG
-577 PPSAG
+577 PPAAS

-589 KPRREDDRPKAK
+589 KPRRDDDRAK
-601 ARPPRDGK
+601 GKSKPPRDGK
-609 PPYKDAPRDGKA
+609 PSYRDAPRDDRP
-621 PYKDAPRDG
+621 PYRDPRDG
-630 KAPYKEPRDG
+630 KVPF
-640 KPPYKGKKKDRKAG
+640 KGKKKVRKAG

>member
-1 MSHALSG
+1 
-8 LVKSSFRL
+8 
-16 YEKAPFSRAVPALA
+16 
-30 VARASPPRKP
+30 

-59 ADPTSVQSAVAAP
+59 ADPTAVQSAVAAP

-100 LLGPAEVFGPAGK
+100 LLGPAEVFAAAGK

-137 GETGARLVCCVGG
+137 GETGARLVSCVGG

-174 CDHLDRRNLDLT
+174 CDHLDRGNLDLT
-186 DAVAIVL
+186 DAVAVVL

-279 RFHDATTSIVFCGT
+279 RFHDAATSIVFCGT

-423 ERLLADPL
+423 DRLLADPVL
-431 LSEEIGEDERA
+431 TEEIGEDERA

-449 GRTAEEL
+449 GRSAEEL
-456 AAAFVRLAR
+456 AAAFIRLAR
-465 TRLPSPEEISDPVEH
+465 TRLPAPEEIGDPVER
-480 KPRRAADAPERPKLR
+480 KPRRTDVPERPMVR
-495 DTVDFTG
+495 ETVDFTG

-515 AEVKRI
+515 AEVKRV

-550 APGGIAAMERLSAA
+550 APGGIAAMERLAAA
-564 GNDENVVIFRADG
+564 GNDENVRISRADG
-577 PPSAG
+577 PPAAS

-589 KPRREDDRPKAK
+589 KPRREDDRAK
-601 ARPPRDGK
+601 GKGKPPRDGK
-609 PPYKDAPRDGKA
+609 PPYKEYSRDGK
-621 PYKDAPRDG
+621 PPH
-630 KAPYKEPRDG
+630 KEPSRDG
-640 KPPYKGKKKDRKAG
+640 KPPYKAKKKDRKAH

>member
-1 MSHALSG
+1 
-8 LVKSSFRL
+8 
-16 YEKAPFSRAVPALA
+16 
-30 VARASPPRKP
+30 

-59 ADPTSVQSAVAAP
+59 ADPTAVQAAVAAP

-100 LLGPAEVFGPAGK
+100 LLGPAEIFAPAGK

-186 DAVAIVL
+186 ETVAVVL

-264 RVFPHEIEKAVVNLL
+264 RVYPHEIEKAVVNLL
-279 RFHDATTSIVFCGT
+279 RFHDAATSIVFCGT

-384 VLLVPSTRR
+384 VLLTPSNRR

-423 ERLLADPL
+423 ERLLADPVL
-431 LSEEIGEDERA
+431 TEEMGEDERA

-465 TRLPSPEEISDPVEH
+465 TRLPAPEEISDPVEP
-480 KPRRAADAPERPKLR
+480 KSRRADAPERPKLR
-495 DTVDFTG
+495 ESVDFTG

-515 AEVKRI
+515 AEVKRV

-550 APGGIAAMERLSAA
+550 APGGIAAMERLAAA
-564 GNDENVVIFRADG
+564 GNDENVRISRADG
-577 PPSAG
+577 PPAAT
-582 PAGPRKD
+582 PVGPRKD
-589 KPRREDDRPKAK
+589 KPRRDDDRPKSK
-601 ARPPRDGK
+601 GK
-609 PPYKDAPRDGKA
+609 PPREGKA
-621 PYKDAPRDG
+621 PYREQPRDG
-630 KAPYKEPRDG
+630 KAPYKEAPRDG
-640 KPPYKGKKKDRKAG
+640 KPPFKGKKKDRKVR

>member
-1 MSHALSG
+1 
-8 LVKSSFRL
+8 
-16 YEKAPFSRAVPALA
+16 
-30 VARASPPRKP
+30 

-59 ADPTSVQSAVAAP
+59 ADPTAVQSAVAAP

-100 LLGPAEVFGPAGK
+100 LLGPAEVFAAPGK

-186 DAVAIVL
+186 EAVAVVL

-384 VLLVPSTRR
+384 VLLTPSNRR

-413 SAETIHKLDE
+413 SADTIHKLDE

-431 LSEEIGEDERA
+431 LTEEMGEDERA

-465 TRLPSPEEISDPVEH
+465 TRLPAPEEIGDPVEP
-480 KPRRAADAPERPKLR
+480 KSRRADAPERPKLR
-495 DTVDFTG
+495 ESVDFSG

-550 APGGIAAMERLSAA
+550 APGGIAAMERLAAA
-564 GNDENVVIFRADG
+564 GNDENVRIARADG
-577 PPSAG
+577 PPAAT

-589 KPRREDDRPKAK
+589 KPRRDDDRPKVK
-601 ARPPRDGK
+601 VK
-609 PPYKDAPRDGKA
+609 PQ
-621 PYKDAPRDG
+621 RDG
-630 KAPYKEPRDG
+630 KAPYKEQSGEGKAPFKPRDSKTPFQPRDG
-640 KPPYKGKKKDRKAG
+640 KPPFKGKKKDRKVN